1 MSLISMK
8 FVLFTGIAVGGY
20 YLIPKKAQWVWLLV
34 ASYVYYLS
42 AGAGIAG
49 FLLFSTAVSFLA
61 ALWMESLSKTNEKK
75 TVIRKKKRRVL
86 ILALL
91 FNFGMLGVLKY
102 TNFAIENINLL
113 FGLQIPGQNLILP
126 LGISFYTFQSVG
138 YVLDVYWERQDAEH
152 NPFRYALFVSF
163 FPQLLQGPIGRFS
176 RLACQ
181 LYEEHAFSW
190 EKIER
195 GVQRIL
201 WGYFKKMVLAD
212 NAGIF
217 VDAIFG
223 DLQTYKGLA
232 IAGVL
237 AYTVQLY
244 GDFSGGMDVVIGIA
258 SMFGIELD
266 ENFKQPF
273 FARSITDF
281 WHRWHITLGTWM
293 KDYVFYPV
301 SLSKWMGWFGK
312 MAKKRFGKTIGRAL
326 PICLANLIVFLVVGI
341 WHGAAWKYIVYG
353 MYNGVII
360 AVSGLLAKPYREWK
374 KKLHISD
381 NSRGWICF
389 QILRTFLLVNI
400 SWFFDRADTVKD
412 ALTMMKN
419 AVVYWDPAVLLTISV
434 GHSGTAYTAFSLMII
449 CAGCVVLFVV
459 SVLKERGV
467 KIRETIH
474 TLPLA
479 VRYGIYLALLFSIPM
494 FGQPPAL
501 TGGFIYAQF

>member
-1 MSLISMK
+1 
-8 FVLFTGIAVGGY
+8 
-20 YLIPKKAQWVWLLV
+20 
-34 ASYVYYLS
+34 
-42 AGAGIAG
+42 
-49 FLLFSTAVSFLA
+49 
-61 ALWMESLSKTNEKK
+61 
-75 TVIRKKKRRVL
+75 
-86 ILALL
+86 
-91 FNFGMLGVLKY
+91 
-102 TNFAIENINLL
+102 
-113 FGLQIPGQNLILP
+113 
-126 LGISFYTFQSVG
+126 
-138 YVLDVYWERQDAEH
+138 
-152 NPFRYALFVSF
+152 
-163 FPQLLQGPIGRFS
+163 
-176 RLACQ
+176 
-181 LYEEHAFSW
+181 
-190 EKIER
+190 
-195 GVQRIL
+195 
-201 WGYFKKMVLAD
+201 MVLAD

-301 SLSKWMGWFGK
+301 SLSKWMGRFGK

-381 NSRGWICF
+381 KSRGWICF

-419 AVVYWDPAVLLTISV
+419 AVVY
-434 GHSGTAYTAFSLMII
+434 
-449 CAGCVVLFVV
+449 
-459 SVLKERGV
+459 
-467 KIRETIH
+467 
-474 TLPLA
+474 
-479 VRYGIYLALLFSIPM
+479 
-494 FGQPPAL
+494 
-501 TGGFIYAQF
+501 